1 METIFRPYALLF
13 WVFPLTAVWQ
23 NKRRRSVCFIT
34 AAAGFGVSLFAMA
47 KLAAPYFSD
56 GGMDFDGVQ
65 LLLQGHPIAAIRY
78 EWTRA
83 TALLGN
89 AWLYDIWPT
98 IKGGKT
104 YIGGG
109 CVTFLVV
116 VLAAVGCLLWDKRKG
131 RPVVLKACALF
142 CSAAIALVLLTMY
155 NIDPRHMM
163 LLAILLLGA
172 IVVED
177 AAPAVVWLP
186 ILVVLLLPMN
196 FERGSQP
203 EMNEVMAAQMTVVE
217 DALAADVQVAG
228 ADPWDNTLAYT
239 YDDGVFHGYLYAV
252 PDGMG
257 IEFDKNSYLWD
268 AENPIYSRYVMC
280 GHGTRVEERLLA
292 ENWQELVSTEDLVV
306 YKRS

>member
-1 METIFRPYALLF
+1 
-13 WVFPLTAVWQ
+13 
-23 NKRRRSVCFIT
+23 
-34 AAAGFGVSLFAMA
+34 
-47 KLAAPYFSD
+47 
-56 GGMDFDGVQ
+56 
-65 LLLQGHPIAAIRY
+65 
-78 EWTRA
+78 
-83 TALLGN
+83 
-89 AWLYDIWPT
+89 
-98 IKGGKT
+98 
-104 YIGGG
+104 
-109 CVTFLVV
+109 
-116 VLAAVGCLLWDKRKG
+116 
-131 RPVVLKACALF
+131 
-142 CSAAIALVLLTMY
+142 MY

-217 DALAADVQVAG
+217 DALAADVQTAG